1 MMPKIFINVDGG
13 ARRNPGPAA
22 IGIVI
27 CDESRN
33 ELECYKECIGDATNN
48 VAEYK
53 ALIKAL
59 QLAAKHTRGEVQI
72 FMDSELVIKQVN
84 GNYRIKK
91 DHLLEL
97 YHQVKDN
104 ERPFNK
110 ITYNEVT
117 RNNQYQIKA
126 DNLVNEALD
135 RR

>member
-1 MMPKIFINVDGG
+1 
-13 ARRNPGPAA
+13 
-22 IGIVI
+22 
-27 CDESRN
+27 
-33 ELECYKECIGDATNN
+33 
-48 VAEYK
+48 
-53 ALIKAL
+53 
-59 QLAAKHTRGEVQI
+59 
-72 FMDSELVIKQVN
+72 MDSELVIRQVN

-91 DHLLEL
+91 EHLLEL

-104 ERPFNK
+104 ERAFNR